1 MGKRNRQDR
10 TVGRRDGG
18 RTDGAPVI
26 GGRFDI
32 DTGFCEVVRDETGFL
47 LKINGV
53 ESSHIHD
60 DPRVLE
66 FEYMRWFAELID
78 ERIDDGTSLRALHL
92 GGAACTMARY
102 LASVH
107 PQARQVAVEI
117 DGKLSEYVRE
127 WFDLPRSP
135 FLRIR
140 VGDARDVVETL
151 SPDSRDVV
159 LRDVFD
165 GMFTPARMTTVEF
178 VAAVHR
184 VLSPGGLYVI
194 NCGDSPDLRV
204 ARSEA
209 ATIGDAFENLAII
222 ADSAM
227 LKGRRRGNI
236 VIAGSDAPIGQS
248 PLIARNLL
256 GGSTPAQLLL
266 GDQARAFAKAA
277 TKVRDAGLPAAGAAR
292 HLRST

>member
-1 MGKRNRQDR
+1 MGKRHRHDR
-10 TVGRRDGG
+10 NDGG
-18 RTDGAPVI
+18 RTDGTPTI

-32 DTGFCEVVRDETGFL
+32 DTGFCELVRDDTGYL

-60 DPRVLE
+60 DPQVLE

-78 ERIDDGTSLRALHL
+78 ERIRDDESLRALHL

-117 DGKLSEYVRE
+117 DGALATYVRD

-140 VGDARDVVETL
+140 VGDAREVVESL
-151 SPDSRDVV
+151 SADSRDVV

-165 GMFTPARMTTVEF
+165 GMFTPSRMTTVEF
-178 VAAVHR
+178 VAAVRR
-184 VLSPGGLYVI
+184 VLSPDGLYVI
-194 NCGDSPDLRV
+194 NCGDAPDLRV

-227 LKGRRRGNI
+227 LKGRRRGNV
-236 VIAGSDAPIGQS
+236 VIAGSDARLGQS

-266 GDQARAFAKAA
+266 NDEARAFAKAA
-277 TKVRDAGLPAAGAAR
+277 SPGRDADLAAAAAR
-292 HLRST
+292 HLRATE

>member
-1 MGKRNRQDR
+1 MGKRNRHDR
-10 TVGRRDGG
+10 TGG
-18 RTDGAPVI
+18 RAAGEPGVI

-32 DTGFCEVVRDETGFL
+32 DTGFCEVIRDDTGFL

-53 ESSHIHD
+53 ESSHVHD
-60 DPRVLE
+60 DPQVLE
-66 FEYMRWFAELID
+66 FEYMRWFAELVD
-78 ERIDDGTSLRALHL
+78 ERVRDDASLRALHL

-102 LASVH
+102 LAAVH

-117 DGKLSEYVRE
+117 DGALAAYVRD

-140 VGDARDVVETL
+140 VGDAREVVELL

-165 GMFTPARMTTVEF
+165 GMFTPARMTTAEF
-178 VAAVHR
+178 VAAVRR
-184 VLSPGGLYVI
+184 VLAPDGLYVI

-236 VIAGSDAPIGQS
+236 VIAGSDAPIGRS
-248 PLIARNLL
+248 ALIARNLL

-266 GDQARAFAKAA
+266 DDEARAFAKAA
-277 TKVRDAGLPAAGAAR
+277 APMRDADLPAAGR
-292 HLRST
+292 HLRATP